1 MAPMCSL
8 GGQRNHP
15 EGGLPGTG
23 EAVTLAQA
31 WSHPHLNPLPPIHA
45 TIRLVVYTKVSAS
58 KSRLPPPPMPV
69 LTH

>member
-31 WSHPHLNPLPPIHA
+31 WSHPHLNPLSPHSCHNKA
-45 TIRLVVYTKVSAS
+45 CCLHKGVS
-58 KSRLPPPPMPV
+58 L
-69 LTH
+69 